1 MVDLRAEGLALM
13 RGLGLGIL
21 VATIFA
27 LQGFAQSPSISED
40 DLTVTLSTTYISRF
54 RPNTWAPVDVVI
66 ANNREDFEGV
76 VEVRPVL
83 FSRGQAAVFSAPV
96 QSDKG
101 STKRVRIYCYL
112 GSVTS
117 LEVLVTRNGR
127 PVHNRAVTAKI
138 SALPNSDLYGLVLDD
153 SPDDFAFLHK
163 VVQINE
169 VGERGL
175 HLVALNNDTL
185 HELPDTF
192 PSLKAFDFIICGD
205 MDPERVETRQ
215 REAIVQYLQ
224 SGGTLIIAA
233 GENAANYRGSWL
245 TDLAGVRFGALDTH
259 TETDLAQACFG
270 DATGARDARQCLAAE
285 LEPVED
291 SVLVWGEDTYFA
303 TARPVGSGSIAVLA
317 VDTAGRALQ
326 ATPAFNQFWQ
336 LMLNRPDALSLSFG
350 NSAAYYQSMLPNLLH
365 ISIPRRRTIALYL
378 LLYCMIGVV
387 ANWTFW
393 TILKR
398 REMAWFTLILVSA
411 AFTAYAMMAGNA
423 ARAKNNEAMSINVY
437 TKPRDTATSER
448 HSFMAI
454 LAAKRTRLTVT
465 MPEPRGL
472 ARDLEQITNSFQSLP
487 FRSMST
493 QAMRP
498 FELYQSQQPEIRNV
512 DVPAGYLRFL
522 HLQYDGPV
530 YGSFDGKFTL
540 DEEGLHGAV
549 ADNTGAP
556 ITRAFVVVDGK
567 FYGLEKD
574 EKVWKPTESIR
585 AEDRMVP
592 RQEEFADVANN
603 FITRLLSYEDDPSNV
618 DPQAGPYIVAWLDE
632 KVLLDSP
639 TFAPPLRTRF
649 AFSVLI
655 AEIDVER
662 LGNPRP
668 VVFPLPVHT
677 TAGLTSDYYYDPSLS
692 TPMTFSLSGTEAR
705 VDVPIPPQLVLRDI
719 ESIEVQFDWDT
730 WSDSDLILVPQGEP
744 RTWHREHRAPELVE
758 TGQNLRNHEAYRIEN
773 WREYYKQDTGSLRLV
788 VKNSEDKDDYL
799 YGQVLVR
806 ARAMVR
812 TDLQNEGG
820 WRPWQSSKSAD

>member
-1 MVDLRAEGLALM
+1 M

-21 VATIFA
+21 IAMMLA
-27 LQGFAQSPSISED
+27 MQGLAQNPSISED
-40 DLTVTLSTTYISRF
+40 DLTITLSATYISKF

-101 STKRVRIYCYL
+101 STKRVRVHCYL

-138 SALPNSDLYGLVLDD
+138 SAIPSSDLYGLVLDD

-175 HLVALNNDTL
+175 HLVALNNDAL
-185 HELPDTF
+185 HELPDTHA
-192 PSLKAFDFIICGD
+192 SLKAFDFIICGD
-205 MDPERVETRQ
+205 MDPERVELRQ

-224 SGGTLIIAA
+224 SGGTLIVAS

-245 TDLAGVRFGALDTH
+245 TDLAGVRFGSLDTYN
-259 TETDLAQACFG
+259 EPDLAQAYFG
-270 DATGARDARQCLAAE
+270 DATGAREARQCLAAE
-285 LEPVED
+285 LEPVD
-291 SVLVWGEDTYFA
+291 DTVLVWGERAYFA
-303 TARPVGSGSIAVLA
+303 AARPVGSGSIAVVA

-336 LMLNRPDALSLSFG
+336 LMLNRPDALSLNFG
-350 NSAAYYQSMLPNLLH
+350 SSAAYFQNMLPNRLH

-378 LLYCMIGVV
+378 LLYFMIGVV

-393 TILKR
+393 TIVKR
-398 REMAWFTLILVSA
+398 REMAWFTLIFISA
-411 AFTAYAMMAGNA
+411 AFTAYAMMAGTA

-437 TKPRDTATSER
+437 TKPRDTATTER
-448 HSFMAI
+448 HGFMAI

-465 MPEPRGL
+465 MPESRGL
-472 ARDLEQITNSFQSLP
+472 ARDLELVTNSFQGLP
-487 FRSMST
+487 FRSMSS

-522 HLQYDGPV
+522 HLQYDGPA
-530 YGSFDGKFTL
+530 YGGFDGKFTL

-556 ITRAFVVVDGK
+556 IPNAFAVVDGSIYSLAK
-567 FYGLEKD
+567 EGE
-574 EKVWKPTESIR
+574 VWEAGGQASHDPGIVLSSS
-585 AEDRMVP
+585 M
-592 RQEEFADVANN
+592 EFADVAST
-603 FITRLLSYEDDPSNV
+603 FLTRLFTYVDAPSNL
-618 DPQAGPYIVAWLDE
+618 DPLAGPCIVALLDE
-632 KVLLDSP
+632 AALQDSP
-639 TFAPPLRTRF
+639 AFAPPLRTRF
-649 AFSVLI
+649 AFSALI
-655 AEIDVER
+655 APIDVER
-662 LGNPRP
+662 VGSPRP
-668 VVFPLPVHT
+668 AAFPLPVHT
-677 TAGLTSDYYYDPSLS
+677 TAGLTSDYYYDPFLS
-692 TPMTFSLSGTEAR
+692 TPMTFSLSGTEAL
-705 VDVPIPPQLVLRDI
+705 VDISISPELLLRNI

-730 WSDSDLILVPQGEP
+730 WGDSDLILVPEGEP
-744 RTWHREHRAPELVE
+744 RTWHKEHRAPELIE
-758 TGQNLRNHEAYRIEN
+758 TGQNLRNHEAYRIDN
-773 WREYYKQDTGSLRLV
+773 WRAYYKQDTGGLRLV